1 MSSHSDTEREIN
13 ENLEGNELGV
23 ASFEDQDLDSV
34 VDIYPT
40 DESEDGDDESEGA
53 GSDIALGSVQ
63 QYLRDI
69 GSVALLTR
77 EREVELAMRVEQGQ
91 KQILEALFST
101 PMTMRQVLR
110 LGPAVASGE
119 LSMADITEKS
129 DGDEKDS
136 EEQAADDPKGF
147 LKRIVKLARMSERNA
162 AIARELKRSRVS
174 QLRRARLIGQQRAL
188 ADKVLIAMKEL
199 HLSPT
204 KIDELIGRV
213 RQVADR
219 LEVLER
225 QYRELPPG
233 KRLKISTE
241 IHALEEHA
249 GLSSA
254 ELKNHARLI
263 QEGET
268 LVSVSR
274 KEFTE
279 ANLRLVVSIAKKYIN
294 RGLSFLDLIQEG
306 NLGLMRAVEK
316 FDYRLGFRFSTYAS
330 WWIRQGITRG
340 LIDTGHTIRV
350 PVHRVESRN
359 KVLQTARQMQTK
371 LGRDPKPEELAK
383 EMRLSIQEL
392 LKLVQTHGEPVSLQ
406 TPIWED
412 GDRLEDFVEDRI
424 RPRPEEQAL
433 EGTLRKEVRKALSLL
448 TPRQETVL
456 RKRFGIEER
465 RDYTLEELGEMFAVT
480 RERIRQIE
488 QRSLQILR
496 NPKRRKPLV
505 PPGKTLAG
513 DPSRN
518 EGAGRAVPPPNPNIQ
533 RASYVSQ

>member
-1 MSSHSDTEREIN
+1 MSPQFDNDRELD
-13 ENLEGNELGV
+13 EDVEGRELGV
-23 ASFEDQDLDSV
+23 AAFEDQDQDSAP
-34 VDIYPT
+34 DIYPT
-40 DESEDGDDESEGA
+40 DETEDGDDESEAA

-91 KQILEALFST
+91 KQTLEALFST
-101 PMTMRQVLR
+101 PMTRRQVLR
-110 LGPAVASGE
+110 FGQAVAAGD
-119 LSMADITEKS
+119 LSLAEITEKR
-129 DGDEKDS
+129 DGDEDDS
-136 EEQAADDPKGF
+136 ENQAADDPAAF
-147 LKRIVKLARMSERNA
+147 LKLITKLFRMSERNEA
-162 AIARELKRSRVS
+162 LARELKRSRVS
-174 QLRRARLIGQQRAL
+174 QQRRAKLLGQQRTL
-188 ADKVLIAMKEL
+188 ADKMLIVMKEL
-199 HLSPT
+199 RLSST

-225 QYRELPPG
+225 QHRELPPA
-233 KRLKISTE
+233 KRLKVSTE
-241 IHALEEHA
+241 IRALEEHA
-249 GLSSA
+249 GLPA
-254 ELKNHARLI
+254 GELKSHARLI
-263 QEGET
+263 QEGEA
-268 LVSVSR
+268 LVSASR

-359 KVLQTARQMQTK
+359 KILQTARQMQTK

-383 EMRLSIQEL
+383 EMRLSIQDL

-424 RPRPEEQAL
+424 RPKPEEQAL

-505 PPGKTLAG
+505 PSGKAG
-513 DPSRN
+513 DPTLN
-518 EGAGRAVPPPNPNIQ
+518 
-533 RASYVSQ
+533 

>member
-1 MSSHSDTEREIN
+1 MSSPFDRERESEVD
-13 ENLEGNELGV
+13 ENFEGHDLTV
-23 ASFEDQDLDSV
+23 APFEDQEQVISA
-34 VDIYPT
+34 DIEPT
-40 DESEDGDDESEGA
+40 DDTEEDEDESEPA

-77 EREVELAMRVEQGQ
+77 EREVELAMRVERGQ

-101 PMTMRQVLR
+101 PMTLRQVLR
-110 LGPAVASGE
+110 LGEAVAEGE
-119 LSMADITEKS
+119 LSMDELTEKREIDD
-129 DGDEKDS
+129 DGEN
-136 EEQAADDPKGF
+136 QASDDPRPF
-147 LKRIVKLARMSERNA
+147 LKLIAKLDRMSERNSTV
-162 AIARELKRSRVS
+162 ARELKRSRVS
-174 QLRRARLIGQQRAL
+174 QQRRATLLSQQQAL
-188 ADKVLIAMKEL
+188 AGKMLSVMKDL
-199 HLSPT
+199 HLSST
-204 KIDELIGRV
+204 KVEELIGRV

-219 LEVLER
+219 LDVLQR
-225 QYRELPPG
+225 QHRELPPA
-233 KRLKISTE
+233 KRTKLTTE
-241 IHALEEHA
+241 IRALEEHA
-249 GLSSA
+249 GLTA
-254 ELKNHARLI
+254 IELKNQARLI
-263 QEGET
+263 QEGEA
-268 LVSVSR
+268 LVSLSR

-371 LGRDPKPEELAK
+371 LGRDPRPEELAK
-383 EMRLSIQEL
+383 EMQLSVQDL
-392 LKLVQTHGEPVSLQ
+392 LKLVQSHGEPISLQ

-412 GDRLEDFVEDRI
+412 GDRLEDFIEDRI
-424 RPRPEEQAL
+424 RPKPEEQAL

-456 RKRFGIEER
+456 RKRFGIEEK

-505 PPGKTLAG
+505 PTGKAMAG
-513 DPSRN
+513 DPTLN
-518 EGAGRAVPPPNPNIQ
+518 
-533 RASYVSQ
+533 

>member
-1 MSSHSDTEREIN
+1 MGPHSDTEREMD
-13 ENLEGNELGV
+13 ENLEGHELGV
-23 ASFEDQDLDSV
+23 GSFEDQEPDGV
-34 VDIYPT
+34 ADIFPA
-40 DESEDGDDESEGA
+40 DETEDGDDESEA
-53 GSDIALGSVQ
+53 TGSDIALGSVQ

-136 EEQAADDPKGF
+136 EEQAADDPRGF
-147 LKRIVKLARMSERNA
+147 LKRIAKLSRMSERNA

-174 QLRRARLIGQQRAL
+174 QLRRAKLLGQQRAL
-188 ADKVLIAMKEL
+188 ADKMLIVMKEL

-213 RQVADR
+213 KQVADR

-225 QYRELPPG
+225 HPG

-249 GLSSA
+249 GLPSV
-254 ELKNHARLI
+254 ELKNRARLI
-263 QEGET
+263 QEGEA

-383 EMRLSIQEL
+383 EMRLSIQDV

-424 RPRPEEQAL
+424 RPKPEEQAL
-433 EGTLRKEVRKALSLL
+433 EGTLRREVRKALSLL

-505 PPGKTLAG
+505 PAGKAPAG
-513 DPSRN
+513 DPSLN
-518 EGAGRAVPPPNPNIQ
+518 
-533 RASYVSQ
+533 